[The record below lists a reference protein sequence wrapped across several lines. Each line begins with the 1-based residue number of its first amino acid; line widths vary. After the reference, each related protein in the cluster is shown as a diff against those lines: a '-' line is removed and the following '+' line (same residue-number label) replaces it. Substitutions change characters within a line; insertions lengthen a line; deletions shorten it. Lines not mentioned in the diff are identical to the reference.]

1 MYIQKL
7 FNMNIFSWTVSAQ
20 ARRQSSSVIL
30 PLSFNDDLSESE
42 ESWGSEFEESMR
54 EDEEVYEVLGKPNE
68 GVGAVCF
75 NIFYSLLTKY

>member
-1 MYIQKL
+1 M
-7 FNMNIFSWTVSAQ
+7 
-20 ARRQSSSVIL
+20 
-30 PLSFNDDLSESE
+30 SESE